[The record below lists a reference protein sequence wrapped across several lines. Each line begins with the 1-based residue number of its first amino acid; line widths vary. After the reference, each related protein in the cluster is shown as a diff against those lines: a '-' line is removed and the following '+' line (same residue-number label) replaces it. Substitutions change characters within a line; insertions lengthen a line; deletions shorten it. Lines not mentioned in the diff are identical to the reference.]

1 MFKYISHE
9 LKNALHRKY
18 TYYYVIGILALC
30 VIANAAVV
38 GFRMIYGTNEG
49 TYAYNLMVYAT
60 WCFVIPYYS
69 CIFISDMIFGKT
81 YPNPMIKD
89 KDTSSLSRTQIYFS
103 KLIAQILLA
112 VVFVAVAFVILLATT
127 CLFQIKDGM
136 VSGYEITDFLGKMAL
151 AVPLWIAGISMG
163 NMFLFV
169 HEKKKFAF
177 IGYYVITLVIPRI
190 IMFFAA
196 EPFRWAFFR
205 FLRTYTITQNFSLI
219 PYPADPARNE
229 LLIVL
234 LGVIFTVISSAI
246 GCVYYNKKKFK

>member
-1 MFKYISHE
+1 MFKYSVHE
-9 LKNALHRKY
+9 FVTALKRKSFLF
-18 TYYYVIGILALC
+18 YVIGILALC

-69 CIFISDMIFGKT
+69 CIIIADIVIGRTF
-81 YPNPMIKD
+81 PNPMIKD
-89 KDTSSLSRTQIYFS
+89 KDTNGLSRTQLYFA
-103 KLIAQILLA
+103 KLIAEVLLSI
-112 VVFVAVAFVILLATT
+112 VLVAIAFVFLLGTT
-127 CLFQIKDGM
+127 ALFQIKDGM
-136 VSGYEITDFLGKMAL
+136 VSGYEITDFLGKMLL

-163 NMFLFV
+163 NMFLFT
-169 HEKKKFAF
+169 HEKKKLAY
-177 IGYYVITLVIPRI
+177 IGYFTITLVIPRL

-219 PYPADPARNE
+219 PYPADPARSVG
-229 LLIVL
+229 LTIA
-234 LGVIFTVISSAI
+234 LGVIFTIVSSVI